1 MVDEIDE
8 IIPKTRKHTYKCPC
22 EGCGGKVT
30 VDIEWGAD
38 PDLDVALK
46 PIVCP
51 KCGTRLD
58 K

>member
-8 IIPKTRKHTYKCPC
+8 IEIPKTRKHTYTCP
-22 EGCGGKVT
+22 GCGAKVT

-38 PDLDVALK
+38 PGLDVSLK

-58 K
+58 